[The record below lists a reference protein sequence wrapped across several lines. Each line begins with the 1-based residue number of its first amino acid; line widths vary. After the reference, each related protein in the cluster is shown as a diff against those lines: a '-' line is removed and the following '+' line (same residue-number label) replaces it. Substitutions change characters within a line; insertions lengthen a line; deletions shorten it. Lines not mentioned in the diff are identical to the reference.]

1 MSKKMYP
8 ENFSTPKKTGHNPN
22 LTNLSGVQSA
32 RQFDLPT
39 LKENGAGSY
48 IEFRAYDPEKGKM
61 RRKTVKLNRIKGIT
75 NRRTYARGVIKR
87 LTEQL
92 NHGWNPWIANDTSDL
107 VVFEDTIKRYEAH
120 IEKMLAN
127 GYFRKETYDGYKSY
141 VKIMREFISKKR
153 PTYYVYQFDRKFC
166 VDFLDYVFIERNNGA
181 QTRNNY
187 LNFLR
192 VFSGFLV
199 EKGYLKSK
207 PTDGISPISKRL
219 YKKERECI
227 PLDVVGH
234 IADYCR
240 EKEPDFLFACY
251 LLYYCF
257 IRPVEMTRLRVRH
270 FNLKACTLTIPGE
283 LSKNKTTQTITLP
296 KKVILYGI
304 KIGVFSAPSDD
315 FIFSYRLKPGRDEID
330 PKHFRDHWENVRKA
344 LGLKKEW
351 KFYSLKDT
359 GITEMCDKEI
369 APRSVK
375 DQARHSS
382 LAITDIYLEKR
393 KKNAPGNKNIISYD
407 GAL

>member
-1 MSKKMYP
+1 MSKKMCP
-8 ENFSTPKKTGHNPN
+8 ENFSTPKNSGNNPN
-22 LTNLSGVQSA
+22 LTNQSGVHAA
-32 RQFDLPT
+32 RQFDLPVY
-39 LKENGAGSY
+39 KENGAGGY
-48 IEFRAYDPEKGKM
+48 IEFRAYDPERGKM
-61 RRKTVKLNRIKGIT
+61 RRKTMKINRVKGVT
-75 NRRTYARGVIKR
+75 NRRTYARRVIKR

-92 NHGWNPWIANDTSDL
+92 NNGWNPWIANDTGDL
-107 VVFEDTIKRYEAH
+107 IVFDDVVKRYESH
-120 IEKMLAN
+120 IEKMLAS
-127 GYFRKETYDGYKSY
+127 GYYRKETYDGYKSY
-141 VKIMREFISKKR
+141 VKIMREYISKKR
-153 PTYYVYQFDRKFC
+153 PTYYVYQFDRSFC
-166 VDFLDYVFIERNNGA
+166 VDFLDYVFIERDNGA

-227 PLDVVGH
+227 PLDVVGR

-257 IRPVEMTRLRVRH
+257 IRPVEMTRLKVRH

-296 KKVILYGI
+296 RKVIQYGI
-304 KIGVFSAPSDD
+304 DIGVFSAPMDD
-315 FIFSYRLKPGRDEID
+315 YIFSYRLKPGSVEID
-330 PKHFRDHWENVRKA
+330 PKHFRDHWDNVRQA
-344 LGLKKEW
+344 LKLKKEW

-359 GITEMCDKEI
+359 GITEMCDRNV
-369 APRSVK
+369 APRHVK

-382 LAITDIYLEKR
+382 LAITDIYLQKSA
-393 KKNAPGNKNIISYD
+393 KNAPGNRNIIGYD

>member
-1 MSKKMYP
+1 MCP
-8 ENFSTPKKTGHNPN
+8 ENSSTPKKSGDNPN
-22 LTNLSGVQSA
+22 LTNQSGVLSA

-39 LKENGAGSY
+39 LKENGAGCY

-61 RRKTVKLNRIKGIT
+61 RRKTIKLNRIKGLT
-75 NRRTYARGVIKR
+75 NRRTYARRVIKR

-120 IEKMLAN
+120 IEKMLAS

-141 VKIMREFISKKR
+141 IKIMREYISKKR
-153 PTYYVYQFDRKFC
+153 PTYYVYQFNRKFC

-227 PLDVVGH
+227 PLEVVGR
-234 IADYCR
+234 IAEYCR
-240 EKEPDFLFACY
+240 VKEPDFLFACY

-304 KIGVFSAPSDD
+304 EIGVFSAPADD
-315 FIFSYRLKPGRDEID
+315 FIFSYRLKPGRNEID
-330 PKHFRDHWENVRKA
+330 PKHFRDHWDNVRNA

-359 GITEMCDKEI
+359 GITEMCDKEV

-393 KKNAPGNKNIISYD
+393 KQNAPGNKNIIDYD

>member
-1 MSKKMYP
+1 MCP
-8 ENFSTPKKTGHNPN
+8 EIFLTPKNTGDNPR
-22 LTNLSGVQSA
+22 LTNQSGIQAA
-32 RQFDLPT
+32 RQFDLPVY
-39 LKENGAGSY
+39 KENGAGSY
-48 IEFRAYDPEKGKM
+48 IEFRAYDPEQGKM
-61 RRKTVKLNRIKGIT
+61 RRIRIKLNRIKGIT

-92 NHGWNPWIANDTSDL
+92 NHGWNPWIAKDVTDL
-107 VVFEDTIKRYEAH
+107 TVFEEAIKRYEAH
-120 IEKMLAN
+120 IEKMLAS
-127 GYFRKETYDGYKSY
+127 GYFRKETYVGYKSY
-141 VKIMREFISKKR
+141 IKIMRQYISKKR
-153 PTYYVYQFDRKFC
+153 PTYYVYQFNRNFC

-227 PLDVVGH
+227 PLDVVGR

-257 IRPVEMTRLRVRH
+257 IRPVEMTRLKVRH

-296 KKVILYGI
+296 KKVIQYGI
-304 KIGVFSAPSDD
+304 DLGVFSAPADD
-315 FIFSYRLKPGRDEID
+315 FIFSYRLKPGREEID
-330 PKHFRDHWENVRKA
+330 PKHFRDHWDNVRKA
-344 LGLKKEW
+344 LKLKKEW

-359 GITEMCDKEI
+359 GITEMCDNNMASI
-369 APRSVK
+369 AIR

-382 LAITDIYLEKR
+382 LAITDIYTR
-393 KKNAPGNKNIISYD
+393 HNAKANKDIINLD

>member
-1 MSKKMYP
+1 MSKKMCP
-8 ENFSTPKKTGHNPN
+8 ENFSTPKNSGNNPN
-22 LTNLSGVQSA
+22 LTNQSGVHAA
-32 RQFDLPT
+32 RQFDLPVY
-39 LKENGAGSY
+39 KENGAGGY
-48 IEFRAYDPEKGKM
+48 IEFRAYDPERGKM
-61 RRKTVKLNRIKGIT
+61 RRKTMKINRVKGVT
-75 NRRTYARGVIKR
+75 NRRIYARRVIKR

-92 NHGWNPWIANDTSDL
+92 NNGWNPWIANDTGDL
-107 VVFEDTIKRYEAH
+107 IVFDDVVKRYESH
-120 IEKMLAN
+120 IEKMLAS
-127 GYFRKETYDGYKSY
+127 GYYRKETYDGYKSY
-141 VKIMREFISKKR
+141 VKIMREYISKKR
-153 PTYYVYQFDRKFC
+153 PTYYVYQFDRSFC
-166 VDFLDYVFIERNNGA
+166 VDFLDYVFIERDNGA

-227 PLDVVGH
+227 PLDVVGR

-257 IRPVEMTRLRVRH
+257 IRPVEMTRLKVRH

-296 KKVILYGI
+296 RKVIQYGI
-304 KIGVFSAPSDD
+304 DIGVFSAPMDD
-315 FIFSYRLKPGRDEID
+315 YIFSYRLKPGSVEID
-330 PKHFRDHWENVRKA
+330 PKHFRDHWDNVRQA
-344 LGLKKEW
+344 LKLKKEW

-359 GITEMCDKEI
+359 GITEMCDRNV
-369 APRSVK
+369 APRHVK

-382 LAITDIYLEKR
+382 LAITDIYLQKSA
-393 KKNAPGNKNIISYD
+393 KNAPGNRNIIGYD

>member
-1 MSKKMYP
+1 
-8 ENFSTPKKTGHNPN
+8 
-22 LTNLSGVQSA
+22 
-32 RQFDLPT
+32 
-39 LKENGAGSY
+39 
-48 IEFRAYDPEKGKM
+48 M
-61 RRKTVKLNRIKGIT
+61 RRKTIKLNRIKGLT

-87 LTEQL
+87 LTDQL
-92 NHGWNPWIANDTSDL
+92 NRGWNPWIAKDVSEL
-107 VVFEDTIKRYEAH
+107 VEFEEAVKRYEAH
-120 IEKMLAN
+120 IEKMLAS

-141 VKIMREFISKKR
+141 VKIMREYISKAR
-153 PTYYVYQFDRKFC
+153 PIYYAYQFDRQFC
-166 VDFLDYVFIERNNGA
+166 VDFLDYVFIERDNGA

-199 EKGYLKSK
+199 EKSYLKSK

-227 PLDVVGH
+227 PLDVVGR
-234 IADYCR
+234 IAEYCR

-257 IRPVEMTRLRVRH
+257 IRPVEMTRLKVCH
-270 FNLKACTLTIPGE
+270 FNLKTCTLTIPGE
-283 LSKNKTTQTITLP
+283 LSKNKITQTITLP
-296 KKVILYGI
+296 KKVIQYGI
-304 KIGVFSAPSDD
+304 EIGVFSAPMEDY
-315 FIFSYRLKPGRDEID
+315 IFSTGLKPGRLEID
-330 PKHFRDHWENVRKA
+330 PKHFRDHWDKVRRA
-344 LGLKKEW
+344 LNLRKEW

-359 GITEMCDKEI
+359 GITEMCDNEV

-393 KKNAPGNKNIISYD
+393 KRNAPGNKNIIDYD

>member
-1 MSKKMYP
+1 MSKKMCP
-8 ENFSTPKKTGHNPN
+8 ENSSTPKKSGDNPN
-22 LTNLSGVQSA
+22 LTNQSGVLSA

-39 LKENGAGSY
+39 LKENGAGCY

-61 RRKTVKLNRIKGIT
+61 RRKTIKLNRIKGLT
-75 NRRTYARGVIKR
+75 NRRTYARRVIKR

-120 IEKMLAN
+120 IEKMLAS

-141 VKIMREFISKKR
+141 VKIMREYISKKR

-227 PLDVVGH
+227 PLEVVGR
-234 IADYCR
+234 IAEYCR
-240 EKEPDFLFACY
+240 VKEPDFLFACY

-270 FNLKACTLTIPGE
+270 FNLHACTLTIPGE

-304 KIGVFSAPSDD
+304 EIGVFSAPADD

-330 PKHFRDHWENVRKA
+330 PKHFRDHWENVRNA

-359 GITEMCDKEI
+359 GITEMCDKEV

-393 KKNAPGNKNIISYD
+393 KKNAPGNKNIIDYD

>member
-1 MSKKMYP
+1 MCP
-8 ENFSTPKKTGHNPN
+8 ENSSTPKKSGDNPN
-22 LTNLSGVQSA
+22 LTNQSGVLSA

-39 LKENGAGSY
+39 LKENGAGCY

-61 RRKTVKLNRIKGIT
+61 RRKTIKLNRIKGLT
-75 NRRTYARGVIKR
+75 NRRTYARRVIKR

-120 IEKMLAN
+120 IEKMLAS

-141 VKIMREFISKKR
+141 VKIMREYISKKR

-227 PLDVVGH
+227 PLEVVGR
-234 IADYCR
+234 IAEYCR
-240 EKEPDFLFACY
+240 VKEPDFLFACY

-270 FNLKACTLTIPGE
+270 FNLHACTLTIPGE

-304 KIGVFSAPSDD
+304 EIGVFSAPADD

-330 PKHFRDHWENVRKA
+330 PKHFRDHWENVRNA

-359 GITEMCDKEI
+359 GITEMCDKEV

-393 KKNAPGNKNIISYD
+393 KKNAPGNKNIIDYD

>member
-1 MSKKMYP
+1 MCQKNS
-8 ENFSTPKKTGHNPN
+8 STPKISGEQPQFT
-22 LTNLSGVQSA
+22 TRSGVCA
-32 RQFDLPT
+32 AILYDLPT
-39 LKENGAGSY
+39 YKENKVGGY
-48 IEFRAYDPEKGKM
+48 IEFYAYDPEQGKM
-61 RRKTVKLNRIKGIT
+61 RRKRIKLNRIKGLT
-75 NRRTYARGVIKR
+75 NRRTYARQVIKR
-87 LTEQL
+87 LADQL
-92 NHGWNPWIANDTSDL
+92 NKGWNPWITKDTSDL
-107 VVFEDTIKRYEAH
+107 MTFEDAASRYEIH
-120 IEKMLAN
+120 IEKMLSN

-141 VKIMREFISKKR
+141 LKIMREYILKKR
-153 PTYYVYQFDRKFC
+153 PTYYVYQFDRSFC
-166 VDFLDYVFIERNNGA
+166 VDFLDYVFIERDNGA

-227 PLDVVGH
+227 PLDVVAR

-257 IRPVEMTRLRVRH
+257 IRPVEMTRLKVRH
-270 FNLKACTLTIPGE
+270 FNLKNCTLTIPGE
-283 LSKNKTTQTITLP
+283 LSKNKKTQTVTLP
-296 KKVILYGI
+296 KKVIQYGI
-304 KIGVFSAPSDD
+304 EIGVFTAPADD
-315 FIFSYRLKPGRDEID
+315 FIFSYRLKPGREEID
-330 PKHFRDHWENVRKA
+330 PKHFRDHWDNVRRA
-344 LGLKKEW
+344 LRLKKEW

-359 GITEMCDKEI
+359 GITEMCDRKMASI
-369 APRSVK
+369 AVR

-382 LAITDIYLEKR
+382 LAITDIYTR
-393 KKNAPGNKNIISYD
+393 HNASANKDIINLD